1 MTSGPMR
8 LGVVLFD
15 GFELLDVAGPVEC
28 YAHAPDLFDITLVG
42 PEAGPVQS
50 AQGLRAVADVAWRDA
65 SSGDAD
71 MVVVPGGQGTRSLA
85 EDPGFLEWLA
95 GWASGASLV
104 TSVCTGA
111 GLLAAAGLLDG
122 YRATSNKRA
131 FEWVTGRSSRVE
143 WVPRARWVHD
153 RDRWTSAGVAAGID
167 MALGIIA
174 DLSDEAAAATLAQ
187 RIEYDWHRDA
197 SWDPFAALNGLVDD

>member
-1 MTSGPMR
+1 MTSRPMR

-15 GFELLDVAGPVEC
+15 GFELLDVTGPVEC
-28 YAHAPDLFDITLVG
+28 YARVPDLFAITLLG
-42 PEAGPVQS
+42 PQPGPVPS
-50 AQGLRAVADVAWRDA
+50 AQGPRLVADVAWRDA
-65 SSGDAD
+65 GSGDVD
-71 MVVVPGGQGTRSLA
+71 MVMVPGGQGTRSLA
-85 EDPGFLEWLA
+85 EDVAFLAWLTEWA
-95 GWASGASLV
+95 AGASLV

-122 YRATSNKRA
+122 YRATSNKRS
-131 FEWVTGRSSRVE
+131 FEWVTQQSSRVE

-167 MALGIIA
+167 MALAIIA
-174 DLSDEAAAATLAQ
+174 ELSDEAAATTLAQ
-187 RIEYDWHRDA
+187 HIEYDWHRDA